1 MGQIVIDIPNKKK
14 RHYVITDANRAN
26 ELLED
31 LDAST
36 VRVKNKLSKA
46 TRQRLQDIRD
56 GDAAMKSLEEYK
68 RTGVSYSVDEL
79 RKKYGLL

>member
-1 MGQIVIDIPNKKK
+1 MGQIVIDIPNKKT